1 MNEHTSMIR
10 DRNRTSMRC
19 MTHEE
24 QGQGMPGDANAM
36 AVGISHR
43 MMEQRMEMMQMMMEQ
58 KPQQEDVEDEVDA
71 GK

>member
-1 MNEHTSMIR
+1 
-10 DRNRTSMRC
+10 

-58 KPQQEDVEDEVDA
+58 KPQQDEVDA